1 MEEAMMRNEK
11 RNDSDPFRGVVAACV
26 HALLTT
32 LFICAPVAAAE
43 TSPYVP
49 ALYATLDS
57 FTAWYWVLFAVG
69 LFWAASSMTARRRMT
84 WAVIVMAIFGYGPV
98 TRYLDLVPALRAR
111 MYYDDKCATVAGEK
125 IYRKVQDVEG
135 VVLLKIRPEP
145 IGNELAD
152 LMWPGAAFALESGGN
167 SYLST
172 FLGYEYSSSQTGEPV
187 RPDYRGYIGT
197 NTNPGGLPGYRFVD
211 VIDEKDGKR
220 YRVTGS
226 NKAVSKQDTTAP
238 NVRIAM
244 ANDPN
249 YDTNVYSWVL
259 DKVPAPDPSPR
270 YGVTFEDHVIP
281 EERAMGIASSTV
293 KVIDLETKEV
303 LGEMTRYALGGN
315 VKPSANYP
323 RPWLN
328 AHKCPDHARGY
339 ECRNPQ
345 VR

>member
-1 MEEAMMRNEK
+1 MGNEK
-11 RNDSDPFRGVVAACV
+11 RNDSDPFGTDPFGSVVAPCV
-26 HALLTT
+26 HVFLTT
-32 LFICAPVAAAE
+32 FFICAPVAGAE

-49 ALYATLDS
+49 ALYATFDA

-69 LFWAASSMTARRRMT
+69 LFWAASSMTARRRVT

-98 TRYLDLVPALRAR
+98 TRYFDLVPALRAR

-135 VVLLKIRPEP
+135 IVLLKVRPP
-145 IGNELAD
+145 HSAKDLAD
-152 LMWPGAAFALESGGN
+152 PMWPGGAFARESSGDG
-167 SYLST
+167 YLRS
-172 FLGYEYSSSQTGEPV
+172 FLGYEYSSSQSGEPV

-197 NTNPGGLPGYRFVD
+197 NKNPGGLPGYRFVD

-220 YRVTGS
+220 YRVTGRYDEPW
-226 NKAVSKQDTTAP
+226 KRDPERYSKSGT
-238 NVRIAM
+238 
-244 ANDPN
+244 
-249 YDTNVYSWVL
+249 WFVL

-281 EERAMGIASSTV
+281 EERVMGIASSTV

-303 LGEMTRYALGGN
+303 MGEMIRFAMGGN

-323 RPWLN
+323 TPWLN
-328 AHKCPDHARGY
+328 AWRCPDHAVGTSAATRKFVDQILIPRK
-339 ECRNPQ
+339 EQ
-345 VR
+345 